1 MNVMTLLAALLAG
14 AAVLLIVYGLFG
26 RRRTGVEERLE
37 RYVTPQS
44 TKPAKA
50 SDADRPGVGKMI
62 AGSAAFAV
70 FNRVVERRNWS
81 ADMARELARADLS
94 LKPSEFLAIRIG
106 VIVAIPAIG
115 FLLGMT
121 ILPTLANPFTIVI
134 GAIVGFFAP
143 RFWLGWRKGKRLKA
157 FNEQPRE
164 HDHADCQRASFRV
177 VVPPGD
183 RDGRARDP
191 AADLDRVRARHP

>member
-1 MNVMTLLAALLAG
+1 MTLLAALLAG

-94 LKPSEFLAIRIG
+94 LKPSEFLAITSASSSRS
-106 VIVAIPAIG
+106 
-115 FLLGMT
+115 
-121 ILPTLANPFTIVI
+121 
-134 GAIVGFFAP
+134 P
-143 RFWLGWRKGKRLKA
+143 RSGSCSA
-157 FNEQPRE
+157 
-164 HDHADCQRASFRV
+164 
-177 VVPPGD
+177 
-183 RDGRARDP
+183 
-191 AADLDRVRARHP
+191 